1 MKLVIINGP
10 SLSGKDKALERIAS
24 EFDNVVR
31 CETKQRLHEMTYQF
45 FDIDSDLYFEL
56 YNDRTTKEE
65 PNQLYTITRKTY
77 KLFSKHFDSHKD
89 SRCRL
94 SPREA
99 MMYVSEII
107 VKPTLGDDY
116 FGQYRANMI
125 KSGNLSVDA
134 SCGFVGELPPSVDRL
149 GQENILLIR
158 VRGRGE
164 FNRHDSRETIPDGV
178 IDRTVDIWN
187 TGTEENYLN
196 EVVKTV
202 SQFLS

>member
-1 MKLVIINGP
+1 MNLVILNGP
-10 SLSGKDKALERIAS
+10 SESGKDKALERIAR

-31 CETKQRLHEMTYQF
+31 CETKQRVHEMTYQF
-45 FDIDSDLYFEL
+45 FDIDMDLYFEL
-56 YNDRTTKEE
+56 YNDRATKEE
-65 PNQLYTITRKTY
+65 PSHFYTITSKAY
-77 KLFSKHFDSHKD
+77 KLFSKHFDSHND
-89 SRCRL
+89 ARCRL

-99 MMYVSEII
+99 MMYVTEII

-116 FGQYRANMI
+116 FGRYRAKMI
-125 KSGNLSVDA
+125 EFGNLSVDA
-134 SCGFVGELPPSVDRL
+134 SCGFASELPPSIARL

-164 FNRHDSRETIPDGV
+164 FNRHDSREMIPDGV

-187 TGTEENYLN
+187 TGTEKNYLN

-202 SQFLS
+202 RQFIS